1 MADMMKT
8 KPFKRMAQ
16 RVTETQILFPALAL
30 VVSAVLWMGTVLLIR
45 IDTQATRDNA
55 LAMTR
60 ELTET
65 YEAQV
70 LRVLREIEQNFKIIQ
85 YAFDQQPRDQILA
98 ELSVR
103 ELLPPTL
110 LFNIAILGPGG
121 RPLPGSATLAYPV
134 DEDTLATHAQS
145 DNLII
150 DAPAAATSSSEYLQF
165 RRRLSNQQGDFV
177 GVTVIEAD
185 AAFFTSSY
193 DESRMGENGMLALIG
208 TEGQVKV
215 RRLGQQVI
223 AGEPMNYGEFM
234 EGLASDM
241 ETVSL
246 LRRSPLDGELR
257 YISARALFGFP
268 LAVAVGL
275 SEAEQ
280 HSPMQA
286 RADTYIARA
295 ALINLLLLLVIGLL
309 WRLSAQ
315 LAHSRRLEVENKI
328 AHAEQIEYLAYHDG
342 LTGLP
347 NRSLFSK
354 LLCQNIA
361 QGVRANTQLALM
373 FLDLDHFKYI
383 NDTLGHDAG
392 DDLLKEVSQRLRDAL
407 RESDIVARLGGDE
420 FVVILPVV
428 KTAEECLTVA
438 RKIIQTVAKPYQ
450 LAGQNFSVTAS
461 IGISMFPEDGR
472 DEETLTKHADIAMY
486 KAKQEGKNTFQ
497 LYSSNL
503 HAESI
508 ERLALESNLRQALE
522 RDQFALMFQV
532 KQNLKRDGI
541 SGVQAVLRWQHP
553 HMGLVTPS
561 RFLKAAEEMGLL
573 VPIGRWMLNQACR
586 LHQQWLAASGQTLCI
601 AVELWRP
608 MFYASHLLADI
619 QSALK
624 DAGLPP
630 ECLEVEISESV
641 LMEDIDKSIKILSN
655 LKALGVR
662 IALGN
667 FGVGYS
673 CMGNLRSLPVDV
685 IKLDRSFVS
694 NLSPDN
700 EDRER
705 AEAIC
710 TLGKSLGMTLIADG
724 VETDSQMQYLKA
736 NSTRCLEG
744 FYRNSPMTAE
754 AFSNLIQSLERQAS

>member
-1 MADMMKT
+1 MATNMKT
-8 KPFKRMAQ
+8 PYLRRLAHK
-16 RVTETQILFPALAL
+16 VTETNTLFPSLAL
-30 VVSAVLWMGTVLLIR
+30 IVSAVLWMGTVLLIKV
-45 IDTQATRDNA
+45 DTEATRDTA

-70 LRVLREIEQNFKIIQ
+70 LRVLREIEQDFKIIQ
-85 YAFDQQPRDQILA
+85 YAFDQQPSHQILT

-110 LFNIAILGPGG
+110 LFNVAVISPTGQ
-121 RPLPGSATLAYPV
+121 PLQGSADLAYPP
-134 DEDTLATHAQS
+134 DESTLAAHDTS
-145 DNLII
+145 NTLFI
-150 DAPAAATSSSEYLQF
+150 DAPTATSDTGDYLQF
-165 RRRLSNQQGDFV
+165 RRSLVDRQGRLL
-177 GVTVIEAD
+177 GVAVIEAD
-185 AAFFTSSY
+185 AAFFTSNY
-193 DESRMGENGMLALIG
+193 DESRMGERGMLALIG

-215 RRLGQQVI
+215 RRVGQQIV
-223 AGEPMNYGEFM
+223 AGEAIPYADFM
-234 EGLASDM
+234 DGLVSDM

-246 LRRSPLDGELR
+246 LRDSPLDGERR

-280 HSPMQA
+280 HAPMKA
-286 RADTYIARA
+286 RANTYIARA
-295 ALINLLLLLVIGLL
+295 ALVNLLLLLIIGLL

-315 LAHSRRLEVENKI
+315 LAQSRRLEMESKI

-354 LLCQNIA
+354 LLSQNLALGI
-361 QGVRANTQLALM
+361 RANTQLALM

-383 NDTLGHDAG
+383 NDTLGHDVG

-420 FVVILPVV
+420 FVVILPVI
-428 KTAEECLTVA
+428 KNAEECLTVA
-438 RKIIQTVAKPYQ
+438 RKIIQTVARPYQ

-461 IGISMFPEDGR
+461 IGISVFPNDGR

-522 RDQFALMFQV
+522 RKQFTLLFQT
-532 KQNLKRDGI
+532 KQNLKQDTI
-541 SGVQAVLRWQHP
+541 SGVQALLRWQHP
-553 HMGLVTPS
+553 HMGLIAPS

-573 VPIGRWMLNQACR
+573 VPISRWMLNEACR
-586 LHQQWLAASGQTLCI
+586 QHQQWLTASGQSLCI
-601 AVELWRP
+601 AVELWKP

-619 QSALK
+619 EAALDQS
-624 DAGLPP
+624 GLRPG
-630 ECLEVEISESV
+630 CLEVEVSESV
-641 LMEDIDKSIKILSN
+641 LMENIDKSITILSD

-673 CMGNLRSLPVDV
+673 CMANLRSLPVDV
-685 IKLDRSFVS
+685 IKLDRSFIS
-694 NLSPDN
+694 DLNPDR

-710 TLGKSLGMTLIADG
+710 TLGKSLGMALIADG
-724 VETDSQMQYLKA
+724 VETESQMQYLRA

-744 FYRNSPMTAE
+744 FYRNAPMTAQ
-754 AFSNLIQSLERQAS
+754 AFADLMNNADRQAS